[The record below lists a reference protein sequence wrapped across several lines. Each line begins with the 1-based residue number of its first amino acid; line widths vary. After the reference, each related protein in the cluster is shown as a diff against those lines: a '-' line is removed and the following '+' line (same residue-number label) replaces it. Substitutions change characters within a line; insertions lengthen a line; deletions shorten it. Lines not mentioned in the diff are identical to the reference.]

1 MVVLVHKN
9 QLWVLVL
16 VVVQV
21 LMVQVHDGLAILVLL
36 QVHREVVLL
45 PVVVGE
51 FVVLEVHVLE
61 EVHGLEVQLPG
72 GPSIVVVVVVQRCA

>member
-9 QLWVLVL
+9 QSWVLVL

-36 QVHREVVLL
+36 QVHREVVLV

-51 FVVLEVHVLE
+51 FVVLVVHVLE
-61 EVHGLEVQLPG
+61 KVHGLEVQLPG
-72 GPSIVVVVVVQRCA
+72 GPPIVVVVVVQRCA